1 MAHRPAKQD
10 FGTINQPMD
19 ILGENPPIPPKK
31 TQSHAVLPDL
41 HDGKNFK
48 PGGNNTKF
56 NRVHDTIDKFPPYQP
71 NPPKELKRK
80 IKVEGEEER
89 PGFKLT
95 YNYKSRPTPSIAV
108 NYRNLKASFPS
119 SFRI

>member
-1 MAHRPAKQD
+1 
-10 FGTINQPMD
+10 
-19 ILGENPPIPPKK
+19 
-31 TQSHAVLPDL
+31 L
-41 HDGKNFK
+41 HEGKNFK
-48 PGGNNTKF
+48 PGGNNTNF
-56 NRVHDTIDKFPPYQP
+56 NRVHDTIDKFPHYQP

-95 YNYKSRPTPSIAV
+95 YNYKSRPTPSVAV
-108 NYRNLKASFPS
+108 NFRNLKAAFPS